1 MFETS
6 RCKLS
11 TVLLI
16 SDGAFQSFIFSFIG
30 LKELYILSY
39 SGSREKGVMTILKTV
54 KQTFTLKH

>member
-16 SDGAFQSFIFSFIG
+16 SDGAFQSFIFSFIEV
-30 LKELYILSY
+30 KELYILSY
-39 SGSREKGVMTILKTV
+39 SGSKERYAK
-54 KQTFTLKH
+54 FTYESQANL